1 MQLRDLDISIRRL
14 VISMKA
20 DLASDDYRSALLSND
35 IENNL
40 KGLDKLLLVDSSFL
54 LLSSD
59 FLEAAYFISYV
70 LSNKNILLKLEEL
83 TYLDEEE
90 KERRRDIYLERER
103 FYRGFSFDFD
113 DYLEMLE
120 LDDLLLREIPY
131 NFILDNPYL
140 LYSISYL
147 KNIFSDYYK
156 ENKKADNYLYTI
168 LRRLSKYSTSKDI
181 NTILESFDNHDKII
195 TFSKRIK

>member
-14 VISMKA
+14 VISTKA

-113 DYLEMLE
+113 DYLEILE

-181 NTILESFDNHDKII
+181 NAILESFDNHDKII

>member
-70 LSNKNILLKLEEL
+70 LSNKK
-83 TYLDEEE
+83 E

-113 DYLEMLE
+113 DYLEILE

-181 NTILESFDNHDKII
+181 NAILESFDNHDKII